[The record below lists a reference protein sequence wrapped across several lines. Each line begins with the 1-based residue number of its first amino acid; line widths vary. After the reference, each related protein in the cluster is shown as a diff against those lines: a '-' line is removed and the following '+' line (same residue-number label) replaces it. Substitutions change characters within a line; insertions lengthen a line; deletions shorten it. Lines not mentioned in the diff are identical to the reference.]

1 MHADFCDRLRVLL
14 VLLVEEW
21 IILSWKDY
29 RHLLVAIDLTFQ
41 LIFSLVSF
49 AITGLLLHLYVVL
62 VVDAMQRLDRILID
76 LHIFL
81 LLAILL
87 D

>member
-21 IILSWKDY
+21 IILGRKNH